1 MSHDILADAIFEKIE
16 SKLVHVSHANAAE
29 IRGRFTRLE
38 NGLATIHRRQVTIE
52 PHLTAELHQL
62 QSVLDAKLD
71 ELKQQMRL
79 MLRVFIA
86 TLVTLGVILVVVSL
100 PVSVRE
106 TQQDAPGD
114 PGDDYCKWYAAM
126 PWDEKMP
133 EHAAQH
139 LLSWTR
145 CAVDS
150 IFPKCCRPGYSCQ
163 REQ

>member
-1 MSHDILADAIFEKIE
+1 LH
-16 SKLVHVSHANAAE
+16 
-29 IRGRFTRLE
+29 
-38 NGLATIHRRQVTIE
+38 
-52 PHLTAELHQL
+52 HLQF
-62 QSVLDAKLD
+62 VLDAKLD

-79 MLRVFIA
+79 MLRLCI
-86 TLVTLGVILVVVSL
+86 TMLVTLGVILVVVSL
-100 PVSVRE
+100 PASVRE

-114 PGDDYCKWYAAM
+114 PGDDYWYAAM

-150 IFPKCCRPGYSCQ
+150 ICPKCCRPGYSCQ